1 MLNGQELNVR
11 DCQMFNWPGKAS
23 PPTAKKEC
31 SLGHILIQL
40 HIKEGDFR
48 KEVGYNPKFQAGV
61 PDTLLC
67 KEGSPRGINFYR
79 ERRILGRASYSFMF

>member
-23 PPTAKKEC
+23 PPPAKREC

-48 KEVGYNPKFQAGV
+48 KGSGLYSKVSGWSAGHAFV
-61 PDTLLC
+61 QGGVAT
-67 KEGSPRGINFYR
+67 GH
-79 ERRILGRASYSFMF
+79 

>member
-1 MLNGQELNVR
+1 MSETVKCLIGREKLHHHQQKENVLLVTFWSSCISNR
-11 DCQMFNWPGKAS
+11 VTF
-23 PPTAKKEC
+23 E
-31 SLGHILIQL
+31 
-40 HIKEGDFR
+40 
-48 KEVGYNPKFQAGV
+48 KEVGYTPKFQAGV